1 MGTWDIGAFDNDR
14 TLDTLARLKDVNG
27 PGVNAFLW
35 TALDSRFKEVEFLA
49 IALIDIIYNDRE
61 KELEP
66 CLTTTMIKEYVLA
79 PSTEVDDKLRREAYQ
94 RVCYL
99 IEKGNDSNWKDWDA
113 REKELLR
120 LKKSLEK

>member
-1 MGTWDIGAFDNDR
+1 MSTWDFGAFDNDR
-14 TLDTLARLKDVNG
+14 ALDTLAMLKNVNR
-27 PGVNAFLW
+27 PGINAFLW
-35 TALDSRFKEVEFLA
+35 TALDSRFEEVEFLA

-61 KELEP
+61 KELEM
-66 CLTTTMIKEYVLA
+66 LREYILA
-79 PSTEVDDKLRREAYQ
+79 PLTEVDDKLRREAYQ

-120 LKKSLEK
+120 LKKSLER